1 MEAPRQRVHQLTHS
15 LLHSYSLS
23 SSSLSPLSPAL
34 KQGRGGKEEK
44 GEGIGAW
51 KQQEMAVEIT

>member
-1 MEAPRQRVHQLTHS
+1 MNTPRQRVHQLTHS
-15 LLHSYSLS
+15 FSHSHSLS
-23 SSSLSPLSPAL
+23 SSSLYSFTL
-34 KQGRGGKEEK
+34 KQERGEGREEK